1 MSRRSTTTP
10 EISPSSVPVVI
21 PSVSAPGT
29 TTSGATVAV
38 VPAGAVSDSIVAA
51 QGPAPPPASAS
62 VTALLRVVLA
72 PTSPNETAVGV
83 GRTSG
88 WSAAATSTSPAPAR
102 VVGET
107 TPPTETGRAVTL
119 RAAFTWSGVHSGCRW
134 SSSATAPETWGAAM
148 LVPDDVAHPSGSA
161 ERIDVPGA
169 TKSGLSRSET
179 GVGPEEEKL
188 AMPGAVPDVLA
199 PTVIARV
206 ELPGDDNEP
215 GPKSSKSFPA
225 ATTGT
230 TPAAAAASSASAT
243 TSRDGSIS
251 GSPIERLM
259 TSMPSVTAASIAATI
274 SGALPSSPTL
284 ASVGTVSTL

>member
-1 MSRRSTTTP
+1 M
-10 EISPSSVPVVI
+10 
-21 PSVSAPGT
+21 
-29 TTSGATVAV
+29 
-38 VPAGAVSDSIVAA
+38 
-51 QGPAPPPASAS
+51 
-62 VTALLRVVLA
+62 LA

-102 VVGET
+102 VVGEA

-119 RAAFTWSGVHSGCRW
+119 SAAFTWSGVHSGCRW
-134 SSSATAPETWGAAM
+134 SRSATAPETWGAAM

-179 GVGPEEEKL
+179 GVGPEEEKP

-206 ELPGDDNEP
+206 ELPGDDSEP
-215 GPKSSKSFPA
+215 APEVVEVVPRCDDRDDAGRRGGVERERDDVARRLDLRLADREVDDVHAVGHGSLDRGDDLRGVAVEPDVRRRSGP
-225 ATTGT
+225 
-230 TPAAAAASSASAT
+230 
-243 TSRDGSIS
+243 
-251 GSPIERLM
+251 
-259 TSMPSVTAASIAATI
+259 
-274 SGALPSSPTL
+274 
-284 ASVGTVSTL
+284 